1 MDRSLR
7 LRRTVA
13 SLAVLVAASASAAGP
28 DGRFITQSGNLEVEV
43 APCGNALCGTVTKVI
58 ADKSMSH
65 PGEEMRP
72 ADGRPALG
80 LRILSDFT
88 PGSTATPASTWRGQI
103 YNRENG
109 KTYDCIMSVNDAGNL
124 TLRAYVLL
132 PLFGKTQV
140 WQRVA
145 QEPSSGAR

>member
-1 MDRSLR
+1 
-7 LRRTVA
+7 
-13 SLAVLVAASASAAGP
+13 
-28 DGRFITQSGNLEVEV
+28 
-43 APCGNALCGTVTKVI
+43 
-58 ADKSMSH
+58 MSH

-88 PGSTATPASTWRGQI
+88 PDGTATPASTWRGQI

-109 KTYDCIMSVNDAGNL
+109 KAYDCIMSVNDAGNL

-132 PLFGKTQV
+132 PLFGKAQV

-145 QEPSSGAR
+145 QEPSSGTR